1 MVDWEVLPTVEDW
14 EVPPVVVDWEVPP
27 LVVDGEVPPL
37 VVVREVPPV
46 GVDWEVPLFVVVW
59 EIPPP
64 VENLE
69 VDVVDSEVPPADEAL
84 EVPSIV
90 VDLVVSSA
98 IVNWD
103 VLPATNDWEEPA
115 VSVLPVE
122 VDRELNPSKVFW
134 DVLPEVVVVVVESP
148 SLVDWKELPAIA
160 VWVVPP
166 IESVWAVV
174 PSEVVDWEELMVDGV
189 VDWEV
194 SNAVDDREDI
204 AKNVESRFIII
215 LMYILKLPGNV
226 IAVDIVGIKE
236 ITSFVVDKFFSFVKI
251 WDVPWPIGDG
261 FGVPDVS
268 CGGKADV
275 VFLEV
280 LLLEE
285 DWIISSIEDWM
296 VLLSV
301 TGEAVLMT
309 SIDWEELD
317 CTPVGPTKY
326 FINWN
331 GILMFLMIERKKA
344 KGVLN
349 EKEKKKYEGKIHEI

>member
-90 VDLVVSSA
+90 VDLVVSSS

-103 VLPATNDWEEPA
+103 VLPAANDWEEPA
-115 VSVLPVE
+115 VSVLPVG
-122 VDRELNPSKVFW
+122 VDRELNPSEVFW

-215 LMYILKLPGNV
+215 LYVLKLPENV

-236 ITSFVVDKFFSFVKI
+236 ITSFVVDGI
-251 WDVPWPIGDG
+251 
-261 FGVPDVS
+261 GVPDVS
-268 CGGKADV
+268 NGGKADV

-285 DWIISSIEDWM
+285 DWTISSIEDWM

-326 FINWN
+326 FIN
-331 GILMFLMIERKKA
+331 
-344 KGVLN
+344 
-349 EKEKKKYEGKIHEI
+349 